1 MFMTKK
7 EFLKYKYKLAYT
19 PEDFGAV
26 GDGVTDDTQAFINLF
41 ANCKNIEIPNKTYLV
56 RGVFD
61 ANHDS
66 HTLDGNF
73 LVEGLLEP
81 QANTSIVGK
90 AGATIKVITN
100 NKKSY
105 NILTFRN
112 DNIDISGVN
121 FVGDRDTH
129 TGRTGEYG
137 FGISILE
144 ASGIRIS
151 NCTFRNFWGDG
162 ICTLARSA
170 TPAKSS
176 MNVYIDGCTFENNRR
191 QGLSI
196 CYGENY
202 TINNCVFRN
211 TKGALPE
218 SGVDVEPAG
227 NTWYAKNITFNKC
240 TFENNNSTGIICDG
254 QYGTVSGIKIVDCIS
269 KKNKTGEYYF
279 NQCSDIELLRCEAQP
294 TDYWCAGM
302 NNCKN
307 ITFRAC
313 NFDSKRIIKYGTNT
327 NINVY
332 AEEDYQEYIGLLP
345 TFENWQSGDPTN
357 VTVTKC
363 SGQDI
368 DVSVNSAYGTYY
380 CQMMALEE
388 GVYYKLSC
396 TSASS
401 GAVISFTDDTNYTN
415 PVVIYFSEMTNNAI
429 TFKAPYSTSR
439 VVWLDVD
446 SELPKTLK
454 ITGLLLEKL
463 EDYTPNGTEKTWN
476 TSPDK
481 VVNIGS
487 DDGSTIT
494 VLDKPYQKIW
504 FDSALSSLEFTL
516 PAVPSNFKML
526 RVFVQPLGNMTITFA
541 DSKVKT
547 LGSKSMVNGRVYE
560 MLFTSYNVGYWICEI
575 KEYN

>member
-1 MFMTKK
+1 MTKK
-7 EFLKYKYKLAYT
+7 EFLKYKYRLTYT

-26 GDGVTDDTQAFINLF
+26 GDGVTDDTQAFIKMF

-61 ANHDS
+61 TNHDS

-73 LVEGLLEP
+73 LIDGLLEP
-81 QANTSIVGK
+81 QANTTIVGK
-90 AGATIKVITN
+90 TGATIKVIAN

-105 NILTFRN
+105 NILTFKN

-129 TGRTGEYG
+129 TGDKGEYG

-144 ASGIRIS
+144 SSGIRIS
-151 NCTFRNFWGDG
+151 NCTFRDFWGDG

-176 MNVYIDGCTFENNRR
+176 MNVYISGCTFENNRR

-202 TINNCVFRN
+202 TIENCVFRT

-227 NTWYAKNITFNKC
+227 TTWYAEDITFSKC

-254 QYGTVSGIKIVDCIS
+254 QYGTVKGIKIVDCIC

-279 NQCSDIELLRCEAQP
+279 NQCSDIEVLRCEAYP

-302 NNCKN
+302 NNCSN

-313 NFDSKRIIKYGTNT
+313 NFDNKKIIKYGTNT

-345 TFENWQSGDPTN
+345 TFENWQSGDPTG
-357 VTVTKC
+357 VTVTTL

-368 DVSVNSAYGTYY
+368 DVSVNSQYGTYY
-380 CQMMALEE
+380 CQMMSLEE
-388 GVYYKLSC
+388 
-396 TSASS
+396 
-401 GAVISFTDDTNYTN
+401 D
-415 PVVIYFSEMTNNAI
+415 
-429 TFKAPYSTSR
+429 
-439 VVWLDVD
+439 
-446 SELPKTLK
+446 
-454 ITGLLLEKL
+454 
-463 EDYTPNGTEKTWN
+463 
-476 TSPDK
+476 
-481 VVNIGS
+481 
-487 DDGSTIT
+487 
-494 VLDKPYQKIW
+494 
-504 FDSALSSLEFTL
+504 
-516 PAVPSNFKML
+516 
-526 RVFVQPLGNMTITFA
+526 
-541 DSKVKT
+541 
-547 LGSKSMVNGRVYE
+547 
-560 MLFTSYNVGYWICEI
+560 ICEDFENMI
-575 KEYN
+575 